1 MRITEQKLDLNAE
14 YQSRT
19 LQQREVKQL
28 GGTLQPGQEQSLTLN
43 QESYSQ
49 AEWRGNQSAS
59 NLGKRTSD
67 PGSEALLRDT
77 QLNRK
82 QLQQQMKLNL
92 GRIKSEE
99 VPEKKSSDPAA
110 TGASHELTDEEQ
122 QELSLPN
129 QLRLMKVMIESL
141 TGIKISLPKTM
152 QTSGDSTPASDGG
165 AATPQQAP
173 PEASGN
179 PQDNAA
185 VRVTDLKLEQEQ
197 LKFAA
202 HGSVTTADGREIKLE
217 LGFALDYQLV
227 SASDRLTRAG
237 ALKDPLVLN
246 LDGLVAD
253 FTSGKFSFDLEGDGQ
268 QEELPQLA
276 AGSAFLAMDRNN
288 NGQIDNGTELFGVQS
303 GNGFADLAA
312 LDQDGNGVLDEGDKQ
327 FAELRLY
334 RPGEALLTMGDKQI
348 GAIFLQNAATPFMH
362 LAADPTTS
370 SEGDGQVGQSPAV
383 LRQTGLYLTE
393 DGKAGTVQQ
402 LDLRV

>member
-28 GGTLQPGQEQSLTLN
+28 GGTLQPGQEQSLTIN

-49 AEWRGNQSAS
+49 AEWRGNQSTS
-59 NLGKRTSD
+59 NLGKRSND

-92 GRIKSEE
+92 GRMKSEE

-110 TGASHELTDEEQ
+110 TSASHELTDEEQ

-152 QTSGDSTPASDGG
+152 QTSGDSTPASDSG
-165 AATPQQAP
+165 ATTPQQAP

-253 FTSGKFSFDLEGDGQ
+253 FTSGKFTFDLEGDGQ

-303 GNGFADLAA
+303 GNGFADLAT

-393 DGKAGTVQQ
+393 EGKAGTVQQ

>member
-92 GRIKSEE
+92 GRMKSEE

-110 TGASHELTDEEQ
+110 TSASHELTDEEQ

-253 FTSGKFSFDLEGDGQ
+253 FTSGKFTFDLEGDGQ

>member
-92 GRIKSEE
+92 GRMKSEE

-110 TGASHELTDEEQ
+110 TSASHELTDEEQ

>member
-28 GGTLQPGQEQSLTLN
+28 GGTLQPRQEQSLTLN

-49 AEWRGNQSAS
+49 TEWSGNQSAS
-59 NLGKRTSD
+59 NLSKRAND
-67 PGSEALLRDT
+67 PGSEALLRDA

-110 TGASHELTDEEQ
+110 TSASHELTDEEQ

-185 VRVTDLKLEQEQ
+185 VQVTDLKLEQEQ

-253 FTSGKFSFDLEGDGQ
+253 FTSGKFSFDLEGDGKK
-268 QEELPQLA
+268 EELPQLA
-276 AGSAFLAMDRNN
+276 AGSAFLAMDRNG

-348 GAIFLQNAATPFMH
+348 GAIFLQNAATQFTH
-362 LAADPTTS
+362 LGTNPATTKDAA
-370 SEGDGQVGQSPAV
+370 QVEQNPAV

>member
-14 YQSRT
+14 YQSLT

-43 QESYSQ
+43 QERYSQ
-49 AEWRGNQSAS
+49 TEWSGKQSAS
-59 NLGKRTSD
+59 NLSKRAND
-67 PGSEALLRDT
+67 PGGEALLRDT

-110 TGASHELTDEEQ
+110 TNASNDLTDEEQ

-129 QLRLMKVMIESL
+129 QLRLMKVMIEAL

-152 QTSGDSTPASDGG
+152 QTSGNSTPANDGG
-165 AATPQQAP
+165 AATPPQAP

-202 HGSVTTADGREIKLE
+202 RGRVTTADGREIKLE

-253 FTSGKFSFDLEGDGQ
+253 FTSGKFSFDLEGDGK

-276 AGSAFLAMDRNN
+276 AGSAFLAMDRNG

-303 GNGFADLAA
+303 GNGFADLAT
-312 LDQDGNGVLDEGDKQ
+312 LDQDGNGVLDEGDNQ
-327 FAELRLY
+327 FAQLRLY
-334 RPGEALLTMGDKQI
+334 RPGEALLTLGDKKI
-348 GAIFLQNAATPFMH
+348 GAIFLQNTATQFTH
-362 LAADPTTS
+362 LGTNPATTK
-370 SEGDGQVGQSPAV
+370 DATQVEQSPAV